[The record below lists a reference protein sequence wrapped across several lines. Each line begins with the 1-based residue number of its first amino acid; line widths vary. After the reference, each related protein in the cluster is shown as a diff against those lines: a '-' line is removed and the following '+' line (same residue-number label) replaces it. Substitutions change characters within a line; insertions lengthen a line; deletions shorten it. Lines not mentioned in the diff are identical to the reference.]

1 MACQHQQIPGCFLP
15 WTPGPAGP
23 RTRETPPEQ
32 ITFFVVSNATDR
44 WSYPLV
50 MSKYLLKKA
59 IEIVDLPIKNGG
71 SFHSYVSLPEGKQ
84 NLRNHCS
91 KCLPANEGFPACV
104 SLKSQVSCTHTS
116 MYIILCVLV
125 CIYIYIIKVYVLYRM
140 IMYGKIHHLKMIPWG
155 NHGISWPFHVYHTG
169 SFTLAYKYGRT
180 APQGICSPKTKI
192 SESVQF
198 NIHYHNITLW
208 HMQFWKAKAHPL
220 RQNSN
225 GTS

>member
-50 MSKYLLKKA
+50 MSKYLLKMA

-104 SLKSQVSCTHTS
+104 SLKSQVNWHTHTS
-116 MYIILCVLV
+116 MYIILCV
-125 CIYIYIIKVYVLYRM
+125 CIYIYYQSIRIISYDNVWENSSFEDDTMGKPWNFMAFPCLSYRFVYFSLQVR
-140 IMYGKIHHLKMIPWG
+140 K
-155 NHGISWPFHVYHTG
+155 NS
-169 SFTLAYKYGRT
+169 T
-180 APQGICSPKTKI
+180 ARHMLTQDQNIRICS
-192 SESVQF
+192 VQH
-198 NIHYHNITLW
+198 IL
-208 HMQFWKAKAHPL
+208 
-220 RQNSN
+220 S
-225 GTS
+225 